1 MSRLTARGRRPRPR
15 VQKGT
20 QCPHSASSVALH
32 LCQPCATCQHELA
45 TRQQAGL
52 RRARTTRQQLS
63 IAALRCPIKANKDYV
78 AHIKR
83 MRMAQ
88 ELAPA
93 EEVAEAVKLL
103 REESA
108 GCPLEEQVST
118 ACIACCSALPSVR
131 LSPCEHVA
139 MCDRCDASFAKR
151 MGQHVS
157 GVPWAGGVAQ
167 PSVHCGDVMGGG
179 CDARACRRGGG
190 RRLRRC
196 EYSGAAGARL

>member
-1 MSRLTARGRRPRPR
+1 M
-15 VQKGT
+15 
-20 QCPHSASSVALH
+20 
-32 LCQPCATCQHELA
+32 
-45 TRQQAGL
+45 
-52 RRARTTRQQLS
+52 
-63 IAALRCPIKANKDYV
+63 ANKDYV

-139 MCDRCDASFAKR
+139 MCDRCDASFAKW
-151 MGQHVS
+151 MGNTCL
-157 GVPWAGGVAQ
+157 AQ
-167 PSVHCGDVMGGG
+167 DTRCG
-179 CDARACRRGGG
+179 RAVGG
-190 RRLRRC
+190 RRRAAECSLWGCDVRR
-196 EYSGAAGARL
+196 L

>member
-1 MSRLTARGRRPRPR
+1 MLGWAVTYTKCQGRTLEAGVVAAMSPGLLPNMAYTGITR
-15 VQKGT
+15 
-20 QCPHSASSVALH
+20 
-32 LCQPCATCQHELA
+32 A
-45 TRQQAGL
+45 TRLDRAFIVRDSPEYCRGIKD
-52 RRARTTRQQLS
+52 ARTLLNM
-63 IAALRCPIKANKDYV
+63 AIKANKDCV
-78 AHIKR
+78 AHIKW

-151 MGQHVS
+151 MGNTC
-157 GVPWAGGVAQ
+157 P
-167 PSVHCGDVMGGG
+167 
-179 CDARACRRGGG
+179 ACRG
-190 RRLRRC
+190 RVASRSRVFIV
-196 EYSGAAGARL
+196 GM